1 MLNAREL
8 KVFYGVIQGL
18 KGVDIDVYDREIV
31 TLIGSNGAGKTST
44 LNGIVNLV
52 RSSGRVSFLNDDI
65 SRSQTHQIVRRG
77 LALVPEGRRVFTNLT
92 IEENL
97 RMGAYN
103 NLAGYARLRDRMYAL
118 FPRLKERRH
127 QMAGTMSG
135 GEQQMLAIA
144 RALMSEPV
152 LLMLD
157 EPSLGLAPK
166 IVGEL
171 FGIIKQLREENMTVL
186 LVEQNATAALAIAD
200 RAYVLENGRITLSG
214 AAREMLTN
222 PEIKRMYL
230 GDRHGQNCLG
240 CGGASCKAATSGS
253 LLLHKAHLVPVGF
266 SRPASLSMSYHDGT
280 TGFPRCQ
287 CPRRRGWLPAGSP
300 P

>member
-1 MLNAREL
+1 M
-8 KVFYGVIQGL
+8 IQGL

-200 RAYVLENGRITLSG
+200 RAYVPENGRITLSG

-230 GDRHGQNCLG
+230 GIGMVKTAGLRRRLLQGRNLRQSLATQSTPRSSRLL
-240 CGGASCKAATSGS
+240 ASCVAQY
-253 LLLHKAHLVPVGF
+253 V
-266 SRPASLSMSYHDGT
+266 LS
-280 TGFPRCQ
+280 
-287 CPRRRGWLPAGSP
+287 
-300 P
+300 